1 MDRDRAALGVAFPR
15 THHILSLEFGDR
27 KDFDDPRQE
36 WRRLFSELLGTF
48 ALVLVAAGGGILH
61 AKGQIS
67 LAAAVVAPG
76 LMVMAIILFMGAV
89 SGAHLNPGVSLAF
102 ALRGD
107 FPWKRVPGYIVIQL
121 IGATLAALFLRWVF
135 GNVEHLG
142 ATLPGPGYK
151 NWQALLMEIVLT
163 ALLVSV
169 ILGTA
174 SAAQNVGAIA
184 ALGVGGYIALAGLW
198 SAPVSGTSMNPA
210 RSFGPALVSGDWSSY
225 WVYVAGPI
233 AGALIAV
240 GFAYVLRGRGGDVI
254 SRAAGSGVL
263 DEGAL
268 TAKAKLSQDIEQGKA
283 VPPGITGT
291 GEDAAALGVME
302 IRPTAKGTKAG
313 YGYENKEHWEERVTL
328 NLVDDALI
336 GGVID
341 RKFEGYDLVGQWSSY
356 GWNVLPLAD
365 GHDYNQIGSV
375 LKMAEDWDPA
385 DTGGLKI
392 DKDEAGRMVAED
404 DSDYLLA
411 SQSMIGLDQFTD
423 LREVIDALAHDT
435 DVADILGE
443 HVANQCVTEEALEG
457 MSAFLDKRKPRW
469 AP

>member
-1 MDRDRAALGVAFPR
+1 MTDNVPVSREDGSGKQAAARGVDGAGGSTTQEMDRTLGAAFPR
-15 THHILSLEFGDR
+15 THNVLMLEFGDR
-27 KDFDDPRQE
+27 NDFDDPRRE

-48 ALVLVAAGGGILH
+48 ALVLVAAGGGLLH

-121 IGATLAALFLRWVF
+121 IGATLACLFLRWVF

-142 ATLPGPGYK
+142 ATLPGSGYK

-198 SAPVSGTSMNPA
+198 AAPVSGVSMNSA
-210 RSFGPALVSGDWSSY
+210 RSFGPALVSGDWTSY
-225 WVYVAGPI
+225 WVYVVGPI

-240 GFAYVLRGRGGDVI
+240 GFAMVLRGRGGDAI
-254 SRAAGSGVL
+254 SRAAGSGKL
-263 DEGAL
+263 DQGTL
-268 TAKAKLSQDIEQGKA
+268 SAKAELSEEIDQGKV
-283 VPPGITGT
+283 VPPGI
-291 GEDAAALGVME
+291 
-302 IRPTAKGTKAG
+302 
-313 YGYENKEHWEERVTL
+313 
-328 NLVDDALI
+328 
-336 GGVID
+336 
-341 RKFEGYDLVGQWSSY
+341 
-356 GWNVLPLAD
+356 
-365 GHDYNQIGSV
+365 
-375 LKMAEDWDPA
+375 A
-385 DTGGLKI
+385 DT
-392 DKDEAGRMVAED
+392 DTQRAGNDRRAE
-404 DSDYLLA
+404 
-411 SQSMIGLDQFTD
+411 
-423 LREVIDALAHDT
+423 
-435 DVADILGE
+435 
-443 HVANQCVTEEALEG
+443 
-457 MSAFLDKRKPRW
+457 KPER
-469 AP
+469 

>member
-1 MDRDRAALGVAFPR
+1 MTDNVPVSREDGPGKPGTARGADGGSGPAAQRVDPAALGTAFPR
-15 THHILSLEFGDR
+15 TSHILSLEFGNR
-27 KDFDDPRQE
+27 QDFDDPRRE

-210 RSFGPALVSGDWSSY
+210 RSFGPALVSGDWTSY
-225 WVYVAGPI
+225 WVYVVGPI
-233 AGALIAV
+233 TGALIAV
-240 GFAYVLRGRGGDVI
+240 GFAFVLRGRGGDVI

-268 TAKAKLSQDIEQGKA
+268 AAKAELSQDIDRGKV
-283 VPPGITGT
+283 VPPGIAGT
-291 GEDAAALGVME
+291 DTQ
-302 IRPTAKGTKAG
+302 P
-313 YGYENKEHWEERVTL
+313 
-328 NLVDDALI
+328 
-336 GGVID
+336 GG
-341 RKFEGYDLVGQWSSY
+341 
-356 GWNVLPLAD
+356 P
-365 GHDYNQIGSV
+365 
-375 LKMAEDWDPA
+375 
-385 DTGGLKI
+385 
-392 DKDEAGRMVAED
+392 
-404 DSDYLLA
+404 
-411 SQSMIGLDQFTD
+411 
-423 LREVIDALAHDT
+423 
-435 DVADILGE
+435 
-443 HVANQCVTEEALEG
+443 
-457 MSAFLDKRKPRW
+457 
-469 AP
+469 